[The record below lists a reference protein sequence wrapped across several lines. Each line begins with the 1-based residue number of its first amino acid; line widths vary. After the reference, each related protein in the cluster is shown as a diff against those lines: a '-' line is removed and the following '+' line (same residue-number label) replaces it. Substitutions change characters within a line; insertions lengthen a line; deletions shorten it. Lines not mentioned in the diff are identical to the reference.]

1 MAAPSLSSLFAAG
14 VDILNTVIDATT
26 RTIVAQVGDVGAQKA
41 DSDAAEWWQ
50 HVGFLSRPPKPKAQQ
65 AAAQAVTFRAG
76 DRDVC
81 IASRDLRGQ
90 ALAGSLGYG
99 ETCVYAPGSD
109 GAGQARILLKS
120 DGSITLYTT
129 SDGTSSGQSV
139 AVQVSQTGIRW
150 VTPWG
155 AMTLDS
161 AGFQVALTSGGAAF
175 KVATDGSVAW
185 TGTKTQAAT
194 AQGSLGV
201 AASAATPVVNGP
213 IGMTAIGSTS
223 WFVSP

>member
-1 MAAPSLSSLFAAG
+1 MSSVFAVG
-14 VDILNTVIDATT
+14 VDVLNTVVDAATKT
-26 RTIVAQVGDVGAQKA
+26 VLASLGDVLSSGS
-41 DSDAAEWWQ
+41 DSDKAEWWQ
-50 HVGFLSRPPKPKAQQ
+50 HVGFISRPPKPKAKQ
-65 AAAQAVTFRAG
+65 AAAQVVTLRGG

-139 AVQVSQTGIRW
+139 AIQVSQTGIRW

-201 AASAATPVVNGP
+201 AASPATPVVNGP
-213 IGMTAIGSTS
+213 IGMTAVGSTS